1 MLTVILFITF
11 VLVVHV
17 AGHLYVAK
25 RLSAGATPGVRRA
38 TQVAVVTQAVLIVL
52 AFSLLRGDT
61 LGRGWQVPL
70 QWAGMLALG
79 FFSLEM
85 FFLIA
90 IDVGDWVWRR
100 WQTLRSRE
108 VEVDPSRRALLLRP
122 MRLGA
127 LAVTGAIAGIGVK
140 QAYMAAEVVEVD
152 VPIADLPDALR
163 GFRIVQVSDI
173 HVGPTI
179 RRPFLE
185 GIVRRVNELEADLV
199 AVTGD
204 LMDGTVTALGDDVEP
219 IADLQSRHGTYFIT
233 GNHEYYSGAEEWI
246 AYLRERGVK
255 VLLNEH
261 VVLEHG
267 GANLLLAGV
276 TDYRAGNRLAG
287 HESDPV
293 QAARDAPPCPARILL
308 AHQPRSAYAAAATGA
323 FDLQLSGHTHGGQY
337 VPFSWLVHAFQP
349 FNVGLHRHEG
359 MWIYTNRGTGYW
371 GPPIRTGVR
380 PEITRITLRRAT

>member
-1 MLTVILFITF
+1 VLTVILFITF
-11 VLVVHV
+11 VLFVHV
-17 AGHLYVAK
+17 AGHLYVAR
-25 RLSAGATPGVRRA
+25 RLCAGATPRVRRA
-38 TQVAVVTQAVLIVL
+38 TQWAVLLQAALIVL

-61 LGRGWQVPL
+61 LGEGWQVPL

-85 FFLIA
+85 VFLIA
-90 IDVGDWVWRR
+90 IDGSDWIWRK

-108 VEVDPSRRALLLRP
+108 IEVDPTRRALLLRP
-122 MRLGA
+122 IRLGA
-127 LAVTGAIAGIGVK
+127 LSLTGAISAIGVT
-140 QAYMAAEVVEVD
+140 QAYGTAEVVEVD
-152 VPIADLPDALR
+152 VPIADLPDALQ

-199 AVTGD
+199 AITGD
-204 LMDGTVTALGDDVEP
+204 LMDGSVTALGDDMTP
-219 IADLQSRHGTYFIT
+219 IADLESRHGTFFIT

-246 AYLRERGVK
+246 AYLRERGVT

-261 VVLEHG
+261 TVLDHEG
-267 GANLLLAGV
+267 SDLLLAGV
-276 TDYRAGNRLAG
+276 TDYRAGKRVPG
-287 HESDPV
+287 HTSDV
-293 QAARDAPPCPARILL
+293 EKAARGAPPCPARILL

-337 VPFSWLVHAFQP
+337 VPFSWLVHIFQP

-380 PEITRITLRRAT
+380 PEITQVTLRRAT

>member
-1 MLTVILFITF
+1 VLTVILFITF
-11 VLVVHV
+11 VLFVHV

-152 VPIADLPDALR
+152 VPIADLPDALS

-349 FNVGLHRHEG
+349 SNVGPHRHEG

-371 GPPIRTGVR
+371 GPPIRAGVR